1 MLVLEVSPH
10 TFLEVSPHTFGSR
23 HADVRILQGLKGRL
37 DKYLKVISSG
47 RVKNSQATV
56 DSGNLLS

>member
-1 MLVLEVSPH
+1 MVLV
-10 TFLEVSPHTFGSR
+10 LEVSPHTFGSR